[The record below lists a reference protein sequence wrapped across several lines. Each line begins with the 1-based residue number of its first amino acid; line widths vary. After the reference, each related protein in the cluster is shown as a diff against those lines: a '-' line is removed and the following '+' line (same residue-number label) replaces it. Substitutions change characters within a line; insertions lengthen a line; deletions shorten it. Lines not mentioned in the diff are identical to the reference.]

1 MRRWVQLG
9 CVLLLAAGA
18 ALVAGQA
25 GGPAVAEW
33 APDGRIFIV
42 GNGLL
47 ARFDLDSGE
56 ETLLDRRVEAFAF
69 SPDGA
74 RLAVGGR
81 GRLELRRYPGF
92 EGESSPPLPS
102 PSFGTA
108 DITALAWSPTLSL
121 PNGSSD
127 GATLAAGTAAGH
139 ILLWDTQDNELWA
152 DLNVEPASGV
162 ERLRFSADARRLL
175 TVFADGRAILWDL
188 ERREEVHRYAP
199 PRDEKA
205 EPGTTTE
212 LEDLSADGRLVLAT
226 RTPEQGEPEVLL
238 LDDRG
243 AVEWKRA
250 GYGVEFTRDGAG
262 VLALVAPFRIAALY
276 QTSDAAALRVFEPPE
291 AVRTLYLVRQSPDGK
306 LLLGVGEDHQGQV
319 LIVWDFATA
328 AVLKIRR

>member
-9 CVLLLAAGA
+9 CVLLLAAGGPP
-18 ALVAGQA
+18 VAGQA
-25 GGPAVAEW
+25 GGPALAEW
-33 APDGRIFIV
+33 APDGKILIAA
-42 GNGLL
+42 NGLL
-47 ARFDLDSGE
+47 ARFELEGGEDS
-56 ETLLDRRVEAFAF
+56 LLDRRVEAFAF

-102 PSFGTA
+102 RSFGTA
-108 DITALAWSPTLSL
+108 DITALAW
-121 PNGSSD
+121 SSD

-162 ERLRFSADARRLL
+162 ERLRFSADAHRLL

-205 EPGTTTE
+205 EPGATTE

-226 RTPEQGEPEVLL
+226 RTLEQGEPEVLL

-250 GYGVEFTRDGAG
+250 GYGVEFTRDAAG

-319 LIVWDFATA
+319 LVVWDFATG
-328 AVLKIRR
+328 AVLKTRR

>member
-9 CVLLLAAGA
+9 CVLLLATGA
-18 ALVAGQA
+18 PPVTGQA
-25 GGPAVAEW
+25 GGPALAEW
-33 APDGRIFIV
+33 APDGKILIAA
-42 GNGLL
+42 NGLL
-47 ARFDLDSGE
+47 ARFDLEGGEDS
-56 ETLLDRRVEAFAF
+56 LLDRRVEAFAF
-69 SPDGA
+69 SLDGA

-92 EGESSPPLPS
+92 EGESSPPLPG
-102 PSFGTA
+102 PA

-152 DLNVEPASGV
+152 DLNVAPASGV

-175 TVFADGRAILWDL
+175 TAFADGRAILWDL

-199 PRDEKA
+199 PRDEKG
-205 EPGTTTE
+205 EPGTATE

-238 LDDRG
+238 LNDRG

-276 QTSDAAALRVFEPPE
+276 QTSDAAPLRVFEPPE
-291 AVRTLYLVRQSPDGK
+291 AVRTLYLVRQSPGRAGACPLPARHK
-306 LLLGVGEDHQGQV
+306 ALPYPRE
-319 LIVWDFATA
+319 I
-328 AVLKIRR
+328 

>member
-1 MRRWVQLG
+1 MRRWAQLG
-9 CVLLLAAGA
+9 CVLLLAA
-18 ALVAGQA
+18 ALPGQQA

-33 APDGRIFIV
+33 APDGKILIAA
-42 GNGLL
+42 NGLL
-47 ARFDLDSGE
+47 ARFELEGGEDS
-56 ETLLDRRVEAFAF
+56 LLDRRVEAFAF

-74 RLAVGGR
+74 RLAVGGV
-81 GRLELRRYPGF
+81 GRLEFRSYPDFAGL
-92 EGESSPPLPS
+92 GAPPLPG
-102 PSFGTA
+102 PTVV
-108 DITALAWSPTLSL
+108 TALAW
-121 PNGSSD
+121 SSD

-205 EPGTTTE
+205 EPGATTE
-212 LEDLSADGRLVLAT
+212 IEDLSADGRLVLAT

-250 GYGVEFTRDGAG
+250 GYGVEFTRDAAG
-262 VLALVAPFRIAALY
+262 VLALVAPFRLAALY